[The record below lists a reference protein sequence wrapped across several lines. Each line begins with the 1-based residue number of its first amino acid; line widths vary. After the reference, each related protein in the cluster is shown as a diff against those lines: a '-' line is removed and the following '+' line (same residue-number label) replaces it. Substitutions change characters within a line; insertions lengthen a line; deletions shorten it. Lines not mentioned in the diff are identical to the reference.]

1 MESVVIPA
9 SAMVPR
15 LNGKDSRW
23 LTLEACPEF
32 LQGSCPRAEEECK
45 FAHPPSH
52 VEIQNGRVTCC
63 YDSIKGKCS
72 RNNPPCKYL
81 HPPLHLREQLLE
93 TGRQNLI
100 LKNLQVQ
107 SAAMASGLQQVVPMS
122 GAIYP
127 LVYENGTIKQ
137 VLPSNYQAMMLPGQ
151 YPYMQAQVPQQYAIQ
166 SSAGLPLQ
174 YLNAQQAGYPGR
186 VIHMVN
192 PSSATLPMP
201 TLNATPAPAPVPM
214 ATLLPGG
221 AGMYGQQVAALA
233 SPLAVANQ
241 MELCYMPDGS
251 YTYQASTWSGSLG
264 ANDTRQ
270 ITPVSSST
278 TSLGGS
284 QYVET
289 TAASSTDSTP
299 SYSLASSIGMYPTQV
314 AYHQQATQ
322 QLLEAA
328 SSNSRKRTR
337 DALVAANGTGLVPM
351 FKRPALMDSS
361 SGLPVYQSYAGS
373 SPYQSMTFTGLPPQ
387 QHYIPISLANN
398 PTILP
403 HF

>member
-1 MESVVIPA
+1 MIPA
-9 SAMVPR
+9 SAIVPR

-151 YPYMQAQVPQQYAIQ
+151 YPYMQASVPQQYAIQ
-166 SSAGLPLQ
+166 SHSAGLPLQ
-174 YLNAQQAGYPGR
+174 YLNTQQPGYPSR

-201 TLNATPAPAPVPM
+201 TLNAAPAPAQVPM
-214 ATLLPGG
+214 ATLLPSG
-221 AGMYGQQVAALA
+221 AGVYGQQVAALA

-251 YTYQASTWSGSLG
+251 YTYQASSWSGSLG

-270 ITPVSSST
+270 VTPVSSS
-278 TSLGGS
+278 SASSVGGS
-284 QYVET
+284 QYAE
-289 TAASSTDSTP
+289 TAATSSNDSAP
-299 SYSLASSIGMYPTQV
+299 SYSLASSIGMYPQQM
-314 AYHQQATQ
+314 AYHQQAT
-322 QLLEAA
+322 LLEAA

-337 DALVAANGTGLVPM
+337 EAALVAANGAGLVPM

-373 SPYQSMTFTGLPPQ
+373 SPYQSMAYASLPQQ